1 MSMRERLGEESWWNL
16 NLATHGVGG
25 VLMNLLGR
33 MRLWKNIRKFW
44 GLFLVIPNL
53 RWEMTPRLD
62 FDIFRGV
69 GIRPLKKLFH
79 IYVVLLV

>member
-1 MSMRERLGEESWWNL
+1 VDSKFGNSWGGWYSNEPLGSYE
-16 NLATHGVGG
+16 VG
-25 VLMNLLGR
+25 
-33 MRLWKNIRKFW
+33 LWKNIRKFW